1 MNDQYHY
8 EKYNYTAEVLLY
20 KLDLVLLE
28 NTDREKKNKIEEEL
42 MNIKEIVSEG
52 NVNMK
57 LVIDEIINEYCNDS
71 E

>member
-1 MNDQYHY
+1 
-8 EKYNYTAEVLLY
+8 
-20 KLDLVLLE
+20 
-28 NTDREKKNKIEEEL
+28 